1 MTPSE
6 NSVTLDKM
14 KKGQKKRGKVR
25 EVNAR
30 LLCSTCLCPKFYTPS
45 RLFFANKPSKNYTNY
60 HLFSRQPNHC
70 ALHWNQ
76 FPKFCFNVWT
86 ILRNLSLRGCK
97 GRFSASLLTFLSSIA
112 ETTGDAVFVH
122 KNIEIVNLGYRWSK
136 TFYDCQKVK
145 KLCASHIDGELQIF
159 MFIWHV

>member
-14 KKGQKKRGKVR
+14 KKRPEKRGKVR
-25 EVNAR
+25 EVNTR
-30 LLCSTCLCPKFYTPS
+30 LLCSTCLYPKFYTPS
-45 RLFFANKPSKNYTNY
+45 RLFFANKPSKNYANY
-60 HLFSRQPNHC
+60 HLFSRQTTVRCIRINFQSFALMFLNHL
-70 ALHWNQ
+70 A
-76 FPKFCFNVWT
+76 K
-86 ILRNLSLRGCK
+86 
-97 GRFSASLLTFLSSIA
+97 SIFKRVQRSVLCIA
-112 ETTGDAVFVH
+112 YRVSPIFVTTGDAIFVH